1 MLSDFHEITLRVILL
16 IHIRLHGVCVKIT
29 WRVCDFSDPHKLTRH
44 EECDFA
50 DSHKLTCHEESDFA
64 GPC

>member
-16 IHIRLHGVCVKIT
+16 IRIRLPG
-29 WRVCDFSDPHKLTRH
+29 
-44 EECDFA
+44 ECEDYTE
-50 DSHKLTCHEESDFA
+50 SVILLIHTSWHVMKSDFA